1 MDFINNLENIGI
13 VIYILKILSI
23 SIFTYNFAI
32 RIINKKDN
40 KKIISYMIIIVI
52 AIIGGEIK
60 FCSSSLNSMI
70 FFSNFFGYRIFY
82 N

>member
-70 FFSNFFGYRIFY
+70 FLATSLAIGFFY

>member
-52 AIIGGEIK
+52 AIIGD
-60 FCSSSLNSMI
+60 
-70 FFSNFFGYRIFY
+70 
-82 N
+82 

>member
-40 KKIISYMIIIVI
+40 KNYFIHDNYSY
-52 AIIGGEIK
+52 
-60 FCSSSLNSMI
+60 CH
-70 FFSNFFGYRIFY
+70 YRRR

>member
-40 KKIISYMIIIVI
+40 KKIIICFLR
-52 AIIGGEIK
+52 K
-60 FCSSSLNSMI
+60 FFLISKLISLSILNFLLNLKFLNK
-70 FFSNFFGYRIFY
+70 FFLFSH
-82 N
+82 

>member
-40 KKIISYMIIIVI
+40 KKIIICFLR
-52 AIIGGEIK
+52 K
-60 FCSSSLNSMI
+60 FFLISK
-70 FFSNFFGYRIFY
+70 
-82 N
+82 